1 MHLPNNSAIKLVTSV
16 FNFTTKIF
24 RWVAAKLLITDIP
37 ERIRKSIHTQQ
48 IESERIV
55 SWTQLF
61 IVTVF
66 VILYTLSPKTYPE
79 SGFVPVPWF
88 LGTYFFFTL
97 FRLYLSYSSKITPAF
112 LVFSIIMDMLMLFG
126 LIWTFHIQYEQPAS
140 FYLKAPTLIYV
151 FIFIALRS
159 LRVEALY
166 VVIAGFAAATGWI
179 FMAAYSVYESGM
191 ENVTRD
197 YVEYLTSNKILIGAE
212 LDKVISILL
221 VTGILA
227 VGISKTQDL
236 LKVSLKN
243 AAAAQDLSKFVP
255 DVIAKQIKEDSQ
267 QPDLSRTESGE
278 CSILFIDLESFTT
291 ISESMTPT
299 RLLETLNQYFAVA
312 AEPIHNHGGVIN
324 QFQGDAI
331 LASFNIPR
339 KNPDH
344 AREAIR
350 SGLDI
355 LARLKEVQFHGAY
368 LKARVGINTG
378 NVTGGLVGITERVHY
393 TVHGDDV
400 NIAARLEQLNK
411 QMGTRILISEETMRH
426 AADDF
431 EFIRVDEINLRGRNS
446 PTTLYT
452 IRDAKTGEA
461 VS

>member
-1 MHLPNNSAIKLVTSV
+1 MLALLKFPVRMYQWTAEKLV
-16 FNFTTKIF
+16 
-24 RWVAAKLLITDIP
+24 ITDIP
-37 ERIRKSIHTQQ
+37 DRIRKSIQTQQ
-48 IESERIV
+48 IESERII

-61 IVTVF
+61 IVSVF
-66 VILYTLSPKTYPE
+66 VILYSLSPKTAPE
-79 SGFVPVPWF
+79 LGITPVPWF
-88 LGTYFFFTL
+88 LGFYFGFTL
-97 FRLYLSYSSKITPAF
+97 LRLYLSYSARITPVF
-112 LVFSIIMDMLMLFG
+112 LVFSIIVDMLLLYG

-140 FYLKAPTLIYV
+140 FYLKAPTLIYL

-159 LRVEALY
+159 LRFEALY
-166 VVIAGFAAATGWI
+166 VVIAGIAAAVGWI
-179 FMAAYSVYESGM
+179 LMVVYSVQDSGM
-191 ENVTRD
+191 ESITRD
-197 YVEYLTSNKILIGAE
+197 YVEYLTSNAILIGAE

-227 VGISKTQDL
+227 VGISRSQNL

-255 DVIAKQIKEDSQ
+255 DVIAEQIKEDSQ
-267 QPDLSRTESGE
+267 QPDLHRTESGE

-291 ISESMTPT
+291 ISESMSPT
-299 RLLETLNQYFAVA
+299 RLLETLNEYFAVA
-312 AEPIHNHGGVIN
+312 AEPIHRHGGVIN

-331 LASFNIPR
+331 LASFNIPQ

-350 SGLDI
+350 SGLEI
-355 LARLKEVQFHGAY
+355 LARLKEVRFHDSY
-368 LKARVGINTG
+368 LKARIGINTG

-411 QMGTRILISEETMRH
+411 QMGTRILVSEETMRH
-426 AADDF
+426 AEGSFD
-431 EFIRVDEINLRGRNS
+431 FIRVDEINLRGRS
-446 PTTLYT
+446 ASTTLYT
-452 IRDAKTGEA
+452 IRDPETGEA